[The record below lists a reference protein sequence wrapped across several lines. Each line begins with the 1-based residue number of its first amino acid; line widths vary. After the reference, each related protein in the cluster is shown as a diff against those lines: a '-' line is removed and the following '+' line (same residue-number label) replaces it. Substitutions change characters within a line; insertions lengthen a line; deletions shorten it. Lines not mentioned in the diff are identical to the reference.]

1 MNQRFT
7 LDRKSFEQFLCVVS
21 LLQQL
26 RKQAAYRRAIADPN
40 QPLLSLLQLQRTIS
54 SGTVHLESA
63 MAAVTKLALSVVGA
77 TSAGIWLF
85 RASDE
90 FTCCARIGAIYD
102 PEHLGVDILAHLAA
116 PVEASPDPGSVP
128 TTLCKASH
136 YPGYPNSLAIAPLRM
151 GGRLLGALG
160 VFSTEFEA
168 FGSHDLDNLHFLAS
182 LFEQAIHKAV
192 RSGYRDAVALEHEA
206 IRQLLENITP
216 RLRDLREQLPSRS
229 APAAVPVEH
238 EPIAA
243 NAAGR
248 SLEPSSLQPVYS
260 HVSPPEVAPAHISAE
275 PNPEDISIPGVG
287 VRAALGE
294 TREYTGEAES
304 FSLFAAIRVGAART
318 LRHAA
323 SCRSTVSS
331 FAAASLVP
339 VHDAIAQLMRSTAR
353 IAKYR
358 PNLAVPR
365 LPSVLMRTRNSVANL
380 ANRKVKVRVVRT
392 TPFRQTA
399 RPVLELFRSRG
410 IRVHLLR
417 LSKSFVQTCEIFL
430 NQTKARYNVAV
441 KVGKLRAST
450 ARRTLR
456 QTSADL
462 SAAIGQQRT
471 RMRIARRRQ
480 TSVLAS
486 SAEIT
491 GDALE
496 HAGASLADVA
506 TSAGQSTM
514 TLMEFLRTRLS
525 TLSGTALDKRALRK
539 SVGALAVLA
548 IMLGFLLLQAHNSLR
563 TEPVSAATRGPAAA
577 SPSSQLAFAAT
588 ATAVAKSGPPSHLE
602 ITDVAVAESLHDL
615 TRYEIATLQRAAD
628 YGDDQAA
635 FQLGMAYETGYYVRQ
650 NCSKAAHWVK
660 MAAEEGNPAAAYNL
674 ALRYR
679 TADGL
684 PADKSAAEH
693 WLHMA
698 SAQRYSPAKLALA
711 TGS

>member
-26 RKQAAYRRAIADPN
+26 RKQAAYRRAMADPN

-54 SGTVHLESA
+54 AGTVHLESA
-63 MAAVTKLALSVVGA
+63 MSAVTKLALSVVGA

-102 PEHLGVDILAHLAA
+102 PEHLGADILAHLAA
-116 PVEASPDPGSVP
+116 SDETSPDSDSVP
-128 TTLCKASH
+128 TTLRKASH

-168 FGSHDLDNLHFLAS
+168 FSSRDLDNLHFLAS

-216 RLRDLREQLPSRS
+216 RLKDLREQLPSKS
-229 APAAVPVEH
+229 APAGVPIEP
-238 EPIAA
+238 EPIVA
-243 NAAGR
+243 NAAVR
-248 SLEPSSLQPVYS
+248 SLEPSSPQPVS
-260 HVSPPEVAPAHISAE
+260 HVFVPEAQAHILAK
-275 PNPEDISIPGVG
+275 PKPEDISIPGVG
-287 VRAALGE
+287 VRAALGD
-294 TREYTGEAES
+294 TREYTGESES
-304 FSLFAAIRVGAART
+304 LSFFAAIRVGAART
-318 LRHAA
+318 LGLAA
-323 SCRSTVSS
+323 TCRSAVSS
-331 FAAASLVP
+331 FATASLVP
-339 VHDAIAQLMRSTAR
+339 VRDAIAQLMTSTAR

-399 RPVLELFRSRG
+399 LPLLEPFRSRR
-410 IRVHLLR
+410 IRFHLLR
-417 LSKSFVQTCEIFL
+417 LSKSFVLTCETFL
-430 NQTKARYNVAV
+430 NETKARYDVAV
-441 KVGKLRAST
+441 RVWRLRAGT

-456 QTSADL
+456 QTSANL

-471 RMRIARRRQ
+471 RMRVARRRQ

-491 GDALE
+491 GDALQ
-496 HAGASLADVA
+496 HAGASLAEVA
-506 TSAGQSTM
+506 SSAGQSTI
-514 TLMEFLRTRLS
+514 TVMEFLRTRLS
-525 TLSGTALDKRALRK
+525 TLSGPALDKRALRK
-539 SVGALAVLA
+539 SAGALTVLA

-563 TEPVSAATRGPAAA
+563 TEPVSAAMRSPAATSA
-577 SPSSQLAFAAT
+577 SSQLAFAAT
-588 ATAVAKSGPPSHLE
+588 ATEAKSGPPSHLE

-615 TRYEIATLQRAAD
+615 TRYEIATLQRAAE
-628 YGDDQAA
+628 YGDDEAA

-674 ALRYR
+674 GLRYR

>member
-26 RKQAAYRRAIADPN
+26 RKQAAYRRAMADPN

-63 MAAVTKLALSVVGA
+63 MSAVTKLALSVVGA

-102 PEHLGVDILAHLAA
+102 PERLGVDILAHLADDQ
-116 PVEASPDPGSVP
+116 ASRDSDSFP
-128 TTLCKASH
+128 TPLRKASH

-151 GGRLLGALG
+151 GGQVLGALG

-168 FGSHDLDNLHFLAS
+168 FRSRDLDNLHFLAS

-192 RSGYRDAVALEHEA
+192 RSGYRDAVALEREA

-216 RLRDLREQLPSRS
+216 RVRDLREQLPSRS
-229 APAAVPVEH
+229 APAGIPIER
-238 EPIAA
+238 EPIVA

-248 SLEPSSLQPVYS
+248 SVEPSSLQPVYS
-260 HVSPPEVAPAHISAE
+260 RISAPEVASAHISAQ
-275 PNPEDISIPGVG
+275 PNPKDLSIPGVG
-287 VRAALGE
+287 VRAALGD
-294 TREYTGEAES
+294 TREYTGESES
-304 FSLFAAIRVGAART
+304 FSLFSAIRVGAART
-318 LRHAA
+318 LGRAA
-323 SCRSTVSS
+323 NYRSTVSS

-339 VHDAIAQLMRSTAR
+339 VRDAIAHLMRSTAR

-380 ANRKVKVRVVRT
+380 ANRKVKVHVVRT
-392 TPFRQTA
+392 TPFRDTA
-399 RPVLELFRSRG
+399 LPVLELFRSRR
-410 IRVHLLR
+410 IRVHLLS
-417 LSKSFVQTCEIFL
+417 LSKSFVLTCKTFL
-430 NQTKARYNVAV
+430 NETKARYNVAL
-441 KVGKLRAST
+441 KVGRVQAST

-456 QTSADL
+456 QTSANL

-471 RMRIARRRQ
+471 RMRVARRRQ
-480 TSVLAS
+480 TNVLAS

-491 GDALE
+491 GDALQ
-496 HAGASLADVA
+496 HAGASLAEVA
-506 TSAGQSTM
+506 SSAGQSTM
-514 TLMEFLRTRLS
+514 TVMEFLRTRLS
-525 TLSGTALDKRALRK
+525 TLSGPALDKRALRK
-539 SVGALAVLA
+539 SAGALAVLA

-563 TEPVSAATRGPAAA
+563 TEPVSAAMRSPAATSA
-577 SPSSQLAFAAT
+577 SSQLAFGVT
-588 ATAVAKSGPPSHLE
+588 ATTVAKSGPPSHLE
-602 ITDVAVAESLHDL
+602 ITDDSVAESLHDL

-628 YGDDQAA
+628 YGDDEAA

-698 SAQRYSPAKLALA
+698 SAQKYSPAKLALA